1 MSSAIV
7 REIEREAEARG
18 DPKIPRDYVVE
29 ALERVKAGKDEVRWS
44 EGEYPSASRTDLYAI
59 AAKLY
64 HKATKKSK

>member
-18 DPKIPRDYVVE
+18 DPQIPRDYIVD
-29 ALERVKAGKDEVRWS
+29 ALERVKAGKDKVRWS
-44 EGEYPSASRTDLYAI
+44 EGEYPSASTDLYAI

-64 HKATKKSK
+64 HKATQKSK